1 MVCLSQ
7 TRCNKVFPSVKVAF
21 EECMHGL
28 SVVMQN
34 NLSIVKTCRLHLSQ
48 PLLAHTVT
56 RSTLQ
61 KKKMM
66 VALMSFSDVFCW
78 QLKYH
83 IYTKGRQ
90 WSPNYTL
97 ALCALKY
104 LERLRG
110 KGEDRSLIHSHS
122 CHFLLLFKFS
132 STKACV

>member
-1 MVCLSQ
+1 MHAWPLCCYAEQFIHCQNLQ
-7 TRCNKVFPSVKVAF
+7 ATPQPAF
-21 EECMHGL
+21 
-28 SVVMQN
+28 
-34 NLSIVKTCRLHLSQ
+34 
-48 PLLAHTVT
+48 LLAHTVT

-110 KGEDRSLIHSHS
+110 KGEDRSLIHSNVS
-122 CHFLLLFKFS
+122 FFAAF
-132 STKACV
+132 